1 MLVYCIMSLLD
12 ELEISVDFTKI
23 KINDDKLESLASS
36 LIQLKKNQKGLE
48 WIDDD
53 YWLPKKESDEAVSQF
68 ITLGNS
74 INFKYWTKNEKI
86 VYCAGKKGGIQAR
99 GAMYMWRCL
108 LTCHNN
114 QIFDILDAKKL
125 SKITFEKFKEIFQ
138 DDSGNDVLPSLQIRH
153 QNWIDLATKLEHS
166 FNGKT
171 LNIIKECNS
180 SLIKFTNSFR
190 KFKAFDD
197 PMSKMIM
204 VNAIMHQGRGLIKF
218 DKPIIPGMD
227 YQLLKQ
233 LLRQGV
239 INAPSDIEEKIKNYK
254 ILDNKDAM
262 ELRKAGLF
270 VLHKIMNKTEIS
282 GDYIDNMIWGNRT
295 KCEDEKPVCVTSREE
310 ECPFHKFCSK
320 KTELMIPLE
329 DTRYY

>member
-1 MLVYCIMSLLD
+1 
-12 ELEISVDFTKI
+12 
-23 KINDDKLESLASS
+23 
-36 LIQLKKNQKGLE
+36 
-48 WIDDD
+48 
-53 YWLPKKESDEAVSQF
+53 
-68 ITLGNS
+68 
-74 INFKYWTKNEKI
+74 KYWSKHNQRL
-86 VYCAGKKGGIQAR
+86 VYCAGKKDGIQSR

-108 LTCHNN
+108 LTCYNKKT
-114 QIFDILDAKKL
+114 FDILDTKKL
-125 SKITFEKFKEIFQ
+125 SKITLEEFRTIFQ
-138 DDSGNDVLPSLQIRH
+138 DDSGNDVLPELEKRH
-153 QNWIDLATKLEHS
+153 KNWLDLATKLNDLFE
-166 FNGKT
+166 GKT
-171 LNIIKECNS
+171 LNIIKSCNN

-190 KFKAFDD
+190 QFKAFDD
-197 PMSKMIM
+197 PLSKMIM

-218 DKPIIPGMD
+218 EQPIIPGMD

-239 INAPSDIEEKIKNYK
+239 IVAPADIEEKIKNYEL
-254 ILDNKDAM
+254 LDNNEAM

-270 VLHKIMNKTEIS
+270 ALHEIMNQTSIP

-295 KCEDEKPVCVTSREE
+295 KCEDEEPICMISKEE